1 MPLKITKS
9 TEVIETKRITM
20 CLYAVPGIG
29 KTSTASTAEKPL
41 LLDFDRGSHRV
52 RNRGDVVQVEKW
64 EDVVNMTAEDFAPY
78 KTAIVDTAG
87 RALDVLTPKLIAGD
101 PKMGRGGVLS
111 LQGYGKLKGEFTS
124 WLKMLNG
131 FGLDVILISHS
142 DEKQNGDE
150 MIERLDMQG
159 ASKNEI
165 YKSADVMGRLYL
177 KNGKRML
184 NFSPADT
191 AFGKNPANLPP
202 IEVPDFEAEP
212 HFLAGVI
219 AQIKASLNK
228 LSAAQVAAAALQTE
242 WKARIDGAKTAEEFT
257 ALMEPAKASDE
268 TVRDNVKRL
277 LLKSAKEKGFVL
289 AMDASRFEASASA
302 KPAAG
307 PEVRSDS
314 PPAMGPAGDA
324 PKGDSSA
331 ATPTSPASSA
341 PSTSS
346 SPTSTPTSTP
356 SEQPE
361 DKGDAPTAAEL
372 GAAGKGQKELLKG
385 GKGKAA

>member
-1 MPLKITKS
+1 MGLKITKS
-9 TEVIETKRITM
+9 TEPIETKRITM

-52 RNRGDVVQVEKW
+52 KNRGDVVQIEKW
-64 EDVVNMTAEDFAPY
+64 EDVLNITAEDLAPY
-78 KTAIVDTAG
+78 RTVVVDTAG
-87 RALDVLTPKLIAGD
+87 RALDTLTPKLIAAD
-101 PKMGRGGVLS
+101 AKMGRGGALT
-111 LQGYGKLKGEFTS
+111 LQGYGKLKSEFTA
-124 WLKMLNG
+124 WLKMLHG

-142 DEKQNGDE
+142 DEKQNGDD

-177 KNGKRML
+177 KGGKRTL

-202 IEVPDFEAEP
+202 IEVPDFGAEP

-219 AQIKASLNK
+219 AQIKASLNE
-228 LSAAQVAAAALQTE
+228 LSAAQTAAAALQTE
-242 WKARIDGAKTAEEFT
+242 WKARIDGAATADDFT
-257 ALMEPAKASDE
+257 ALMEPARASDE

-277 LLKSAKEKGFVL
+277 LLKVAKEKGFAL
-289 AMDASRFEASASA
+289 AKDASKFEAGPA
-302 KPAAG
+302 KPGAT
-307 PEVRSDS
+307 E
-314 PPAMGPAGDA
+314 PPKA
-324 PKGDSSA
+324 DSSA
-331 ATPTSPASSA
+331 ATSTSPVSSA

-346 SPTSTPTSTP
+346 PPTSAQTSTP
-356 SEQPE
+356 SSPSVEE
-361 DKGDAPTAAEL
+361 EKGDVPTAAEL
-372 GAAGKGQKELLKG
+372 AKGQAELPGAKKAA
-385 GKGKAA
+385 KGKAA

>member
-1 MPLKITKS
+1 MTLRITRA
-9 TEVIETKRITM
+9 TEPIETKRITM

-52 RNRGDVVQVEKW
+52 KNRGDVVQIEKW
-64 EDVVNMTAEDFAPY
+64 EDVLSITAEDLSPY
-78 KTAIVDTAG
+78 RTVVVDTAG
-87 RALDVLTPKLIAGD
+87 RALDTLTPKIIAAD
-101 PKMGRGGVLS
+101 AKMGRGGALT
-111 LQGYGKLKGEFTS
+111 LQGYGKLKSEFVA
-124 WLKMLNG
+124 WLKMLHG

-142 DEKQNGDE
+142 DEKQNGDD

-177 KNGKRML
+177 KGGKRTL

-202 IEVPDFEAEP
+202 IEVPDFGSEP

-219 AQIKASLNK
+219 AQIKASLNE
-228 LSAAQVAAAALQTE
+228 LSAAQTAAAALQAD
-242 WKARIDGAKTAEEFT
+242 WKARIDGAATADDFT
-257 ALMEPAKASDE
+257 ALMEPARASDE

-277 LLKSAKEKGFVL
+277 LLKIAKEKGFLL
-289 AMDASRFEASASA
+289 AKDASKFESAPAKPGAASA
-302 KPAAG
+302 
-307 PEVRSDS
+307 
-314 PPAMGPAGDA
+314 PAGA
-324 PKGDSSA
+324 AEPPKGDSSA
-331 ATPTSPASSA
+331 ATPTTPASSA

-346 SPTSTPTSTP
+346 PPTSAQTSTPNEP
-356 SEQPE
+356 SGE
-361 DKGDAPTAAEL
+361 DKGDAPTAAEM
-372 GAAGKGQKELLKG
+372 AAKGQAELPGAKKTA
-385 GKGKAA
+385 KGKAA